1 MPGSFSA
8 GASWRNISTPLSEQ
22 YRVVTT
28 SLSGYGGTQE
38 LRRPSGAFIEDE
50 MDVLNAVIERAAS
63 KVHIVAHSF
72 GGLLALFLVMQGRPD
87 ILSLTLLEPTAFS
100 LLEPAGEA
108 ELNEQLHAMKDAYF
122 SAWRSG
128 DPQAVR
134 HLLDFYGG
142 AGTFDTYP
150 GPVREKLMAQT
161 STNILDWETG
171 DAVSL
176 TMQELAVVTVP
187 TLVVCGSVSHPAMQ
201 RCNQLLTQWMTQAK
215 LQALEGANHFM
226 IVTHPV
232 ELARVIDKHIRST
245 DAL

>member
-1 MPGSFSA
+1 MITHPKGNIEYQELGSGATIIFGPGSLST

-38 LRRPSGAFIEDE
+38 LRRPNGALIEDE

-63 KVHIVAHSF
+63 KVHVVAHSF
-72 GGLLALFLVMQGRPD
+72 GGLLALFLVMQRRPD
-87 ILSLTLLEPTAFS
+87 VLSLTLLEPAAFS

-108 ELNEQLHAMKDAYF
+108 ELSGQVNAMKDTYF

-128 DPQAVR
+128 DQQAAR

-142 AGTFDTYP
+142 AGTFDAYP
-150 GPVREKLMAQT
+150 GPVREKVMAQT

-176 TMQELAVVTVP
+176 TMQALAAVTVP
-187 TLVVCGSVSHPAMQ
+187 TLVVCGNVSH
-201 RCNQLLTQWMTQAK
+201 
-215 LQALEGANHFM
+215 
-226 IVTHPV
+226 
-232 ELARVIDKHIRST
+232 
-245 DAL
+245 